1 MVSPLYE
8 ISNESLDYPI
18 LSMLYCNFQTV
29 NKNNYGKIQV
39 NHHSNFKT
47 KNLTFVACFKRNYE
61 YLQNIYEVFLE
72 YAFAYEQLTCIEL

>member
-1 MVSPLYE
+1 M
-8 ISNESLDYPI
+8 
-18 LSMLYCNFQTV
+18 
-29 NKNNYGKIQV
+29 GKFRYV

-47 KNLTFVACFKRNYE
+47 RNYE